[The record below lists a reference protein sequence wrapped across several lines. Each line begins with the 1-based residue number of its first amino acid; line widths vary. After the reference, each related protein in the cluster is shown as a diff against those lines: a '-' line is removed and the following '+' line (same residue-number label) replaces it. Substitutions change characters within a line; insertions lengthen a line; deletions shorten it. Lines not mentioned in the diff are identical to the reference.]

1 MTYFLNRLPIIV
13 FVIPTIVHKKTVAEL
28 SRFAQTDNIT
38 FITLISRISRISND
52 IVKLTNRYSILLNHW
67 LNVVT
72 INIKEKSTHFKSTSL
87 LKNQKLLAMSN
98 KLNSARSSK
107 ISLIFL
113 DIIKAVTS
121 VSNDNIIA
129 RQVTAKNVMEGL

>member
-1 MTYFLNRLPIIV
+1 MTYFLNPLPIIV
-13 FVIPTIVHKKTVAEL
+13 FVIPTTVHKKTAVEL

>member
-38 FITLISRISRISND
+38 FITLISND
-52 IVKLTNRYSILLNHW
+52 IVKLTNRYSILLYHW

-121 VSNDNIIA
+121 VSNDIIIA
-129 RQVTAKNVMEGL
+129 R